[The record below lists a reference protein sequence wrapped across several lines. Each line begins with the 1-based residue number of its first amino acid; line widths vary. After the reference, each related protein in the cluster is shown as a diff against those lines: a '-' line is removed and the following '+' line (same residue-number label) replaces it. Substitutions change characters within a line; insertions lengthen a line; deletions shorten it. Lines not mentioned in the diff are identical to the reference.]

1 MRYSKVALALAA
13 AGCAFAMM
21 ATSAFGA
28 TTKEFY
34 AAPLGKTK
42 GLSVGPQK
50 IEFGPV
56 KITCQKAVGKGA
68 QGESPSK
75 TFGTSIQFSM
85 CATEAKI
92 GTHPI
97 ELATH
102 FKTPVAIEYHNNH
115 FVEIGSET
123 VEEQGSVKLAGGEVE
138 LVINGG
144 PKFKCYISWPTQTL
158 PTKAEKFPTE
168 EFSLV
173 EYINNEHEHK
183 VTAKFPEGLQDRLIF
198 KNEIKGIAH
207 EFREEEPGSG
217 ANCEEWGQN
226 GGNFSKNGKYF
237 GSVEQQI
244 AGAELE
250 YRTAEEEPF

>member
-1 MRYSKVALALAA
+1 MRILGISAFYHDSAA
-13 AGCAFAMM
+13 ALVEDGHIV
-21 ATSAFGA
+21 
-28 TTKEFY
+28 
-34 AAPLGKTK
+34 AAVQEERFTRKKQDARYP
-42 GLSVGPQK
+42 
-50 IEFGPV
+50 EN
-56 KITCQKAVGKGA
+56 A
-68 QGESPSK
+68 
-75 TFGTSIQFSM
+75 IQY
-85 CATEAKI
+85 CLDE
-92 GTHPI
+92 
-97 ELATH
+97 
-102 FKTPVAIEYHNNH
+102 
-115 FVEIGSET
+115 
-123 VEEQGSVKLAGGEVE
+123 GSVKLAGGEVE